1 MTFYIYSPY
10 FHQVAGSGDD
20 VPVKNISNGQRVT
33 IVSGVPW
40 GFWGTPSCGV
50 FQMLK
55 SHINPRDMSDIR
67 IKSYQNHLSCTLSN
81 TKGKNHG
88 AALPLRDVSSYLKT
102 ALWSNCVEEVQGWI
116 PSSYYGSVN
125 EETMGK
131 GTWSWSWWWWWWWWW
146 WW

>member
-1 MTFYIYSPY
+1 VTFYIYSPY

-55 SHINPRDMSDIR
+55 SHEIPGICQIYVSNLIKITLAAPYQIR
-67 IKSYQNHLSCTLSN
+67 KEKTTARLS
-81 TKGKNHG
+81 H
-88 AALPLRDVSSYLKT
+88 
-102 ALWSNCVEEVQGWI
+102 
-116 PSSYYGSVN
+116 
-125 EETMGK
+125 
-131 GTWSWSWWWWWWWWW
+131 
-146 WW
+146 